1 MIVLKITGFSLG
13 GIALV
18 LYVSPYFFKDQ
29 INDGIKEIAKD
40 YVKTE
45 ITFKHSDISF
55 FNHFPK
61 QTVIHTKPSIKS
73 SALSVLRLENSPFF
87 FIFSFSLNFFILFS
101 IF

>member
-1 MIVLKITGFSLG
+1 MKVLKITGFSLG

-45 ITFKHSDISF
+45 IKFKCV
-55 FNHFPK
+55 
-61 QTVIHTKPSIKS
+61 T
-73 SALSVLRLENSPFF
+73 EE
-87 FIFSFSLNFFILFS
+87 
-101 IF
+101 